1 MQLTKMYTV
10 ELGKKLCAKSCVR
23 NVCGEVLRLEVVSG
37 MCGEVLASKGFVV
50 TVFDFRGSGRS
61 GGSATSRCA
70 RSKLK
75 SER

>member
-23 NVCGEVLRLEVVSG
+23 NV
-37 MCGEVLASKGFVV
+37 CGEVLASKGFVV